1 MRPMCAVLPHV
12 TSECRTHRRK
22 IPATPSPGKLRIFP
36 TDLEPDPR
44 ATDYWLP
51 VTAVNYSLTNS
62 HDPLSFPSWDGI
74 VTASL
79 TPLPLPCSLES
90 SDYEHFPRN
99 LLIPRC
105 LQVSSFIA
113 SFTSQ
118 DCPQFEGLREPWG
131 AP

>member
-44 ATDYWLP
+44 ATDYWQP
-51 VTAVNYSLTNS
+51 VTAVNYSLTTS
-62 HDPLSFPSWDGI
+62 HDPLSFPFRDGL
-74 VTASL
+74 VTAL
-79 TPLPLPCSLES
+79 LLPLPPTSSLES
-90 SDYEHFPRN
+90 SDYKLFPRN
-99 LLIPRC
+99 LLNPSG

-113 SFTSQ
+113 ALTSQ
-118 DCPQFEGLREPWG
+118 DCPQFEGLRERRGGP
-131 AP
+131 